1 MSMVDDDRKAKKA
14 ARKAAKQAGAG
25 AEAGKKKKNPVVKEA
40 RRDYTRELRKQGLT
54 EEQMKEK
61 VRTHMQDVVKPAMTE
76 AKAGAESQN
85 LKGPERKKFIEDS
98 VRSKLGIKA
107 GEPGDGGRERGR
119 GRGK

>member
-1 MSMVDDDRKAKKA
+1 VSMVDDDRKAKKA

-25 AEAGKKKKNPVVKEA
+25 AEAGKKKNPVIKEA

-61 VRTHMQDVVKPAMTE
+61 VRSHMHDVVKPAMTE

-107 GEPGDGGRERGR
+107 GQPAEGGR